1 MGFFNKKSLV
11 YSPAKGLV
19 KSIAKVNDEMF
30 STKALG
36 DGFTVEPADGT
47 ITAPVNGTVTSI
59 FPTKHA
65 ISLKGKNGLDVLLH
79 IGIDTVELNGSGF
92 TIKVEEG
99 EKVTGDTVLAEV
111 DFDFL
116 QAEGKDTDVMVVFT
130 NLDKR
135 TLEIEEGQADTGQE
149 IGVVS

>member
-1 MGFFNKKSLV
+1 
-11 YSPAKGLV
+11 
-19 KSIAKVNDEMF
+19 
-30 STKALG
+30 
-36 DGFTVEPADGT
+36 
-47 ITAPVNGTVTSI
+47 
-59 FPTKHA
+59 

-99 EKVTGDTVLAEV
+99 EKVTADTVLAEV